1 MKKKTTKVFT
11 GGTAYTD
18 PQTSLKLPKPL
29 TMIGKAETA
38 KATKTGGSRET
49 GTVNNKKMKKAAPVK
64 AATKKTSYAGNV
76 VKEVKQTA
84 KRVSNAVDKMDKK
97 AYEAKYGKKL
107 PAVGSSKIKEQV
119 GQLAGA
125 VLQGRRYNDKTGKQ
139 VMPKTVTTKQ
149 KTKLRDMSMSRKTVK
164 KGK

>member
-1 MKKKTTKVFT
+1 MKKKTIK
-11 GGTAYTD
+11 GGSVTTD
-18 PQTSLKLPKPL
+18 AQTSLK
-29 TMIGKAETA
+29 IGKAPTIGGKA
-38 KATKTGGSRET
+38 DMPKLTTTRKATSTRAPFA
-49 GTVNNKKMKKAAPVK
+49 NKEKMKAMP
-64 AATKKTSYAGNV
+64 KKTSYASNV

-149 KTKLRDMSMSRKTVK
+149 KAKLRDMSMSRKTVK